1 MISAIVRMA
10 TTLGVQTVAGSVESD
25 SELDALRLLGVD
37 YAQGY
42 LLGRPQSLERYVFE
56 PAEG

>member
-1 MISAIVRMA
+1 MA